1 MIIAAQIIFGLSI
14 LGILFI
20 VFRKGPLILRYPRH
34 IPGEILIFEKV
45 RNQWKKI
52 KAEAEAS
59 EFLHEIIIPG
69 TEKFLRKTKNI
80 LLKLDNFLAKRADSL
95 RARIR
100 KRKKEKKGE
109 GMPG

>member
-20 VFRKGPLILRYPRH
+20 VFRRVPTLLEYPRRV
-34 IPGEILIFEKV
+34 PVQILIFEKL

-52 KAEAEAS
+52 KAEAEVS

-69 TEKFLRKTKNI
+69 TEKFLRKTKAI
-80 LLKLDNFLAKRADSL
+80 LLKFDNFLARRADSL